1 MVLAAA
7 STYFRKFFKEIKC
20 KMPQHQVIFMKD
32 VDPSE
37 MEYLLQFIYL
47 GEVDI
52 PSTDL
57 ERLITISRELG
68 IVGLNAVKSEKEAT
82 QEETSERRMPKVAK
96 RIRKP
101 PTIKEVPPPKRPRV
115 KADPEPIYQQEVI
128 KVNQVDPEPVYEEEE
143 DVQEEQEENQDFI
156 DDYINADGDY
166 VEENEEEEADEEDY
180 NVEDKNEDEE
190 EIKYDHETTFE
201 DDFSHNKKGNRIKK
215 GTVYDKRL
223 KSNCQVE
230 GEDSVATT
238 MQGAQG
244 RRSK

>member
-7 STYFRKFFKEIKC
+7 STYFRKFFKEIQC

-68 IVGLNAVKSEKEAT
+68 IVGLNAVKSEKENT

-101 PTIKEVPPPKRPRV
+101 PTIKEVPTPKRPRV

-128 KVNQVDPEPVYEEEE
+128 KVNQVDPEPIYEEEQ
-143 DVQEEQEENQDFI
+143 DVQEEPEENQDFI
-156 DDYINADGDY
+156 DDYVNADGDFGG
-166 VEENEEEEADEEDY
+166 ENEDEEADEEDE
-180 NVEDKNEDEE
+180 NVEDANGAEE
-190 EIKYDHETTFE
+190 VINYDTSFE
-201 DDFSHNKKGNRIKK
+201 DAPSQTKIGNRLRKRK
-215 GTVYDKRL
+215 VHDKR
-223 KSNCQVE
+223 
-230 GEDSVATT
+230 
-238 MQGAQG
+238 
-244 RRSK
+244 

>member
-101 PTIKEVPPPKRPRV
+101 PTIKEVPTPKRPRV

-166 VEENEEEEADEEDY
+166 VEENEEEEADEEDE
-180 NVEDKNEDEE
+180 NVEDANGDEE
-190 EIKYDHETTFE
+190 VINYDTSFE
-201 DDFSHNKKGNRIKK
+201 D
-215 GTVYDKRL
+215 
-223 KSNCQVE
+223 
-230 GEDSVATT
+230 AP
-238 MQGAQG
+238 
-244 RRSK
+244 